1 MLFIIQQ
8 EWYRGIFRL
17 LAIARR
23 RFLLGRKG
31 EKNMKKVLKL
41 MLALVMTCAVA
52 GCSSS
57 SKNDADVTITIGTSP
72 DYAPYESLNKKGE
85 IVGFDVDMA
94 KLFEGYL
101 SDMEGKTYS
110 LEFKQMDF
118 DNIVTQIQG
127 DQIDLGISGFTY
139 SEDRV
144 VEWSDPYLGTQQV
157 AVVPNGSSITSNDQ
171 LVGKKLAAQTGA
183 TGEQA
188 AKEVENADVV
198 SMKNVQDIFNG
209 LASNQ
214 YDAAIVDLGV
224 AQQYV
229 SSGNFTQL
237 NGSLMD
243 EKNYVIAKKGNTKM
257 IKLMNKC
264 IKKFLA
270 SKDYD
275 KLCKKYDLSPLEK

>member
-1 MLFIIQQ
+1 MIDANVAVS
-8 EWYRGIFRL
+8 RGRGQ
-17 LAIARR
+17 LAD
-23 RFLLGRKG
+23 RF
-31 EKNMKKVLKL
+31 
-41 MLALVMTCAVA
+41 
-52 GCSSS
+52 
-57 SKNDADVTITIGTSP
+57 
-72 DYAPYESLNKKGE
+72 Y
-85 IVGFDVDMA
+85 
-94 KLFEGYL
+94 
-101 SDMEGKTYS
+101 
-110 LEFKQMDF
+110 
-118 DNIVTQIQG
+118 
-127 DQIDLGISGFTY
+127 
-139 SEDRV
+139 DRV
-144 VEWSDPYLGTQQV
+144 MFPIFV
-157 AVVPNGSSITSNDQ
+157 TSNDQ

-209 LASNQ
+209 LSSNQ

-224 AQQYV
+224 AKQYV

-264 IKKFLA
+264 IKKFVA

>member
-1 MLFIIQQ
+1 M
-8 EWYRGIFRL
+8 
-17 LAIARR
+17 
-23 RFLLGRKG
+23 GRKG

-41 MLALVMTCAVA
+41 MLALVMTCAIA

-237 NGSLMD
+237 YGSLMD

-264 IKKFLA
+264 IKKFVA

>member
-1 MLFIIQQ
+1 M
-8 EWYRGIFRL
+8 
-17 LAIARR
+17 
-23 RFLLGRKG
+23 
-31 EKNMKKVLKL
+31 
-41 MLALVMTCAVA
+41 
-52 GCSSS
+52 
-57 SKNDADVTITIGTSP
+57 
-72 DYAPYESLNKKGE
+72 
-85 IVGFDVDMA
+85 
-94 KLFEGYL
+94 
-101 SDMEGKTYS
+101 
-110 LEFKQMDF
+110 
-118 DNIVTQIQG
+118 
-127 DQIDLGISGFTY
+127 GISGFTY

-188 AKEVENADVV
+188 AKEVENAEVV

-224 AQQYV
+224 AKQYV
-229 SSGNFTQL
+229 SGGNFTQL
-237 NGSLMD
+237 DGSLMD

>member
-1 MLFIIQQ
+1 M
-8 EWYRGIFRL
+8 
-17 LAIARR
+17 
-23 RFLLGRKG
+23 GRKG

-41 MLALVMTCAVA
+41 MLALVMTCAIA

-157 AVVPNGSSITSNDQ
+157 AIVPKGSSITSNDQ

-209 LASNQ
+209 LSSNQ

-224 AQQYV
+224 AKQYV

-237 NGSLMD
+237 DGSLMD

-264 IKKFLA
+264 IKKFVA

>member
-1 MLFIIQQ
+1 M
-8 EWYRGIFRL
+8 
-17 LAIARR
+17 
-23 RFLLGRKG
+23 GRKG

-41 MLALVMTCAVA
+41 MLALVMTCAIA

-171 LVGKKLAAQTGA
+171 LVGKKAGEEVEVNVTFPETYHAENLAGKPVVFNVKVNDVKVKEVPALDDEFAKDTTEFETLA
-183 TGEQA
+183 ELSADVKAKLEEQA
-188 AKEVENADVV
+188 K
-198 SMKNVQDIFNG
+198 M
-209 LASNQ
+209 
-214 YDAAIVDLGV
+214 
-224 AQQYV
+224 QQM
-229 SSGNFTQL
+229 L
-237 NGSLMD
+237 KWEML
-243 EKNYVIAKKGNTKM
+243 
-257 IKLMNKC
+257 
-264 IKKFLA
+264 
-270 SKDYD
+270 
-275 KLCKKYDLSPLEK
+275 

>member
-1 MLFIIQQ
+1 M
-8 EWYRGIFRL
+8 
-17 LAIARR
+17 
-23 RFLLGRKG
+23 GRKG

-41 MLALVMTCAVA
+41 MLALVMTCAIA

-171 LVGKKLAAQTGA
+171 LVGKKLVAQTGA

-214 YDAAIVDLGV
+214 YDAAIVELGV
-224 AQQYV
+224 AKQYV

-257 IKLMNKC
+257 I
-264 IKKFLA
+264 
-270 SKDYD
+270 
-275 KLCKKYDLSPLEK
+275 

>member
-1 MLFIIQQ
+1 M
-8 EWYRGIFRL
+8 
-17 LAIARR
+17 
-23 RFLLGRKG
+23 GRKG

-41 MLALVMTCAVA
+41 MLALVMTCAIA

-57 SKNDADVTITIGTSP
+57 SKSDADVTITIGTSP

-127 DQIDLGISGFTY
+127 
-139 SEDRV
+139 
-144 VEWSDPYLGTQQV
+144 
-157 AVVPNGSSITSNDQ
+157 SSITSNDQ

-209 LASNQ
+209 LSSNQ

-224 AQQYV
+224 AKQYV

-243 EKNYVIAKKGNTKM
+243 EKNYVIAKKGNAKM

-264 IKKFLA
+264 IKKFVA

>member
-1 MLFIIQQ
+1 
-8 EWYRGIFRL
+8 
-17 LAIARR
+17 
-23 RFLLGRKG
+23 
-31 EKNMKKVLKL
+31 
-41 MLALVMTCAVA
+41 
-52 GCSSS
+52 
-57 SKNDADVTITIGTSP
+57 
-72 DYAPYESLNKKGE
+72 
-85 IVGFDVDMA
+85 
-94 KLFEGYL
+94 
-101 SDMEGKTYS
+101 
-110 LEFKQMDF
+110 MDF

-264 IKKFLA
+264 IKKFVA

>member
-1 MLFIIQQ
+1 MIT
-8 EWYRGIFRL
+8 L
-17 LAIARR
+17 L
-23 RFLLGRKG
+23 
-31 EKNMKKVLKL
+31 LK
-41 MLALVMTCAVA
+41 
-52 GCSSS
+52 
-57 SKNDADVTITIGTSP
+57 
-72 DYAPYESLNKKGE
+72 
-85 IVGFDVDMA
+85 F
-94 KLFEGYL
+94 
-101 SDMEGKTYS
+101 
-110 LEFKQMDF
+110 
-118 DNIVTQIQG
+118 QG

-237 NGSLMD
+237 NGSL
-243 EKNYVIAKKGNTKM
+243 NG
-257 IKLMNKC
+257 
-264 IKKFLA
+264 
-270 SKDYD
+270 
-275 KLCKKYDLSPLEK
+275 

>member
-1 MLFIIQQ
+1 M
-8 EWYRGIFRL
+8 
-17 LAIARR
+17 
-23 RFLLGRKG
+23 GRKG
-31 EKNMKKVLKL
+31 EKNMKKLFKGLLVAAMALTMTACGGGESGSNEQKL
-41 MLALVMTCAVA
+41 L
-52 GCSSS
+52 
-57 SKNDADVTITIGTSP
+57 IGTSP

-209 LASNQ
+209 LSSNQ

-224 AQQYV
+224 AKQYV

-264 IKKFLA
+264 IKKFVA

>member
-1 MLFIIQQ
+1 
-8 EWYRGIFRL
+8 
-17 LAIARR
+17 
-23 RFLLGRKG
+23 LGRKG

-41 MLALVMTCAVA
+41 MLALVMTCAIA

-118 DNIVTQIQG
+118 DNI
-127 DQIDLGISGFTY
+127 
-139 SEDRV
+139 
-144 VEWSDPYLGTQQV
+144 GTQQV

-224 AQQYV
+224 AKQYV

-264 IKKFLA
+264 IKKFVA

>member
-1 MLFIIQQ
+1 M
-8 EWYRGIFRL
+8 
-17 LAIARR
+17 
-23 RFLLGRKG
+23 GRKG

-41 MLALVMTCAVA
+41 MLALVMTCAIA

-144 VEWSDPYLGTQQV
+144 VEWS
-157 AVVPNGSSITSNDQ
+157 SITSNDQ

-209 LASNQ
+209 LSSNQ

-224 AQQYV
+224 AKQYV

-264 IKKFLA
+264 IKKFVA

>member
-1 MLFIIQQ
+1 M
-8 EWYRGIFRL
+8 
-17 LAIARR
+17 
-23 RFLLGRKG
+23 GRKG

-41 MLALVMTCAVA
+41 MLALVMTCAIA

-209 LASNQ
+209 LSSNQ

-264 IKKFLA
+264 IKKFVA

>member
-1 MLFIIQQ
+1 
-8 EWYRGIFRL
+8 
-17 LAIARR
+17 
-23 RFLLGRKG
+23 
-31 EKNMKKVLKL
+31 MKKVLKL
-41 MLALVMTCAVA
+41 MLALVMTCAIA

-57 SKNDADVTITIGTSP
+57 SKSDADVTITIGTSP
-72 DYAPYESLNKKGE
+72 DYAPYESLNIIGENLVEIKGLTTNILNNIDIHIKKGE

-157 AVVPNGSSITSNDQ
+157 AVVPKGSSITSNDQ
-171 LVGKKLAAQTGA
+171 LVGKKLVAQTGA

-188 AKEVENADVV
+188 AKEVENAEVV

-224 AQQYV
+224 AKQYV

-243 EKNYVIAKKGNTKM
+243 EKNYVIAKKGNTKT
-257 IKLMNKC
+257 IKLINKC
-264 IKKFLA
+264 IKKFVA

>member
-1 MLFIIQQ
+1 M
-8 EWYRGIFRL
+8 
-17 LAIARR
+17 
-23 RFLLGRKG
+23 GRKG

-41 MLALVMTCAVA
+41 MLALVMTCAIA

-171 LVGKKLAAQTGA
+171 LVGKKLA
-183 TGEQA
+183 
-188 AKEVENADVV
+188 V

-224 AQQYV
+224 AKQYV

-264 IKKFLA
+264 IKKFVA

>member
-1 MLFIIQQ
+1 
-8 EWYRGIFRL
+8 
-17 LAIARR
+17 
-23 RFLLGRKG
+23 
-31 EKNMKKVLKL
+31 MKKVLKL
-41 MLALVMTCAVA
+41 MLALVMTCAIA

-85 IVGFDVDMA
+85 IVGFDVDMV

-224 AQQYV
+224 AKQYV

-264 IKKFLA
+264 IKKFVA